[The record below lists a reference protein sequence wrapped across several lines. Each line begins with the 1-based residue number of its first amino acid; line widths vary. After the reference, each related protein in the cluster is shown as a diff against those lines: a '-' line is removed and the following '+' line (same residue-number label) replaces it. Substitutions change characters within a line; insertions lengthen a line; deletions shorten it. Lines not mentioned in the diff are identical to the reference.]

1 MKKVIIIPVV
11 VGASDAIS
19 TGFEKY
25 VVGNEVEIKLVI
37 RTFPKNSHIAD
48 SKDFETGTWM
58 LKKTQHYK
66 YQYHFGYSVRPLR
79 TSYCPLSQK

>member
-25 VVGNEVEIKLVI
+25 VVVNEVEIKLVI
-37 RTFPKNSHIAD
+37 RTFAKNSHIAD
-48 SKDFETGTWM
+48 S
-58 LKKTQHYK
+58 
-66 YQYHFGYSVRPLR
+66 
-79 TSYCPLSQK
+79 

>member
-25 VVGNEVEIKLVI
+25 VVVNEVEIKLVI

-58 LKKTQHYK
+58 LKKHNIISIRIISDT
-66 YQYHFGYSVRPLR
+66 L
-79 TSYCPLSQK
+79 